1 MSENI
6 SNITW
11 MITEKG
17 REMFE
22 DMHSVD
28 YENPI
33 GLSIFNIFERLDYRP
48 SKTSLLIRVL
58 DDNGIG
64 SEDARKTVIYLN
76 SVGAIRKA
84 SSVENDNMGRID

>member
-28 YENPI
+28 YDNPI
-33 GLSIFNIFERLDYRP
+33 GLSIYWILERLDYKP
-48 SKTSLLIRVL
+48 SKTSLLTRTSS
-58 DDNGIG
+58 NSGIEE
-64 SEDARKTVIYLN
+64 EDARKTVIYLN
-76 SVGAIRKA
+76 SVGAIRIM
-84 SSVENDNMGRID
+84 SSIENDNMGRID

>member
-1 MSENI
+1 MSNSI

-11 MITEKG
+11 IITEKG

-22 DMHSVD
+22 DMHGVD

-33 GLSIFNIFERLDYRP
+33 GLSIFDILERLDYRP

-58 DDNGIG
+58 DDSGID
-64 SEDARKTVIYLN
+64 SEDTRKSIIYLN
-76 SVGAIRKA
+76 SIEAIRKM
-84 SSVENDNMGRID
+84 SSSENDNIGRID